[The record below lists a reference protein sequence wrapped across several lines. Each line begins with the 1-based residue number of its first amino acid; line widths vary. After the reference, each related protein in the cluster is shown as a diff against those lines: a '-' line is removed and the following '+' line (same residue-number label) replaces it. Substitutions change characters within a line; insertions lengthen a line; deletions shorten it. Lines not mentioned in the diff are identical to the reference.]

1 MLHAYF
7 KQTMDRFGV
16 RNLDLAEAFG
26 CSRNHISEIRNGKCN
41 PPINRFWELVE
52 TMDKLAPG
60 SKQYFASLIAGYDRS
75 FTRAPQEMIESM
87 DNNQLSAML
96 FLIAEALRKNR
107 ENTDVKIDAQLL
119 TVS

>member
-1 MLHAYF
+1 MLHIYF
-7 KQTMDRFGV
+7 KQTMDRYEVKGSA
-16 RNLDLAEAFG
+16 LAEAFG
-26 CSRNHISEIRNGKCN
+26 CSRNHISEIRNGKCS

-60 SKQYFASLIAGYDRS
+60 SKQYFASLIAQSDRP
-75 FTRAPQEMIESM
+75 FVRNPQEMIQSM

-107 ENTDVKIDAQLL
+107 ENTDVKIDSQLL

>member
-1 MLHAYF
+1 
-7 KQTMDRFGV
+7 MDRFGV
-16 RNLDLAEAFG
+16 KGAELAEAFG
-26 CSRNHISEIRNGKCN
+26 CSRNHISEIRNGKCS
-41 PPINRFWELVE
+41 PPISRFWELVE

-60 SKQYFASLIAGYDRS
+60 SKQYFASLIAGYDHPL
-75 FTRAPQEMIESM
+75 TRDPQVMIQSM
-87 DNNQLSAML
+87 DNNQLSSML